1 MKENYINY
9 FGREHKWIVT
19 YQTMRNFLIEYER
32 IESRLN
38 NLFIQTD
45 LTDSAKKKLELTMK
59 KIKIK
64 DITS

>member
-1 MKENYINY
+1 MGRYISDYEKLLN
-9 FGREHKWIVT
+9 
-19 YQTMRNFLIEYER
+19 EYER

-59 KIKIK
+59 RRLKTLLPELRKKETEI
-64 DITS
+64 

>member
-1 MKENYINY
+1 MDRYISDYEKLLN
-9 FGREHKWIVT
+9 
-19 YQTMRNFLIEYER
+19 EYER

-59 KIKIK
+59 RRLKTLLPELRKK
-64 DITS
+64 ETEV

>member
-1 MKENYINY
+1 MDRYISDYEKLLN
-9 FGREHKWIVT
+9 
-19 YQTMRNFLIEYER
+19 EYER

-59 KIKIK
+59 RRLKTLLRELRKKETEI
-64 DITS
+64 

>member
-1 MKENYINY
+1 MDRYISDYEKLLN
-9 FGREHKWIVT
+9 
-19 YQTMRNFLIEYER
+19 EYER

-59 KIKIK
+59 RRLKTLLPELRKRETEI
-64 DITS
+64 

>member
-1 MKENYINY
+1 MDRYISDYEKLLN
-9 FGREHKWIVT
+9 
-19 YQTMRNFLIEYER
+19 EYER

-59 KIKIK
+59 RRLKTLLPELRKK
-64 DITS
+64 ELEV

>member
-1 MKENYINY
+1 MDRYISEYEKLLN
-9 FGREHKWIVT
+9 
-19 YQTMRNFLIEYER
+19 EYER

-59 KIKIK
+59 RRLRTLLPELRKKETEI
-64 DITS
+64 

>member
-1 MKENYINY
+1 MDRYISDFEKLLN
-9 FGREHKWIVT
+9 
-19 YQTMRNFLIEYER
+19 EYER

-59 KIKIK
+59 RRLKTLLPELRKKETEI
-64 DITS
+64 

>member
-1 MKENYINY
+1 MDRYISEYEKLLN
-9 FGREHKWIVT
+9 
-19 YQTMRNFLIEYER
+19 EYER

-59 KIKIK
+59 RRLKTLLPELRKKETEI
-64 DITS
+64 

>member
-1 MKENYINY
+1 MDRYISDYEKLLN
-9 FGREHKWIVT
+9 
-19 YQTMRNFLIEYER
+19 EYER

-59 KIKIK
+59 RRLKTLLPQLRKKETEI
-64 DITS
+64 

>member
-1 MKENYINY
+1 MDRYISDYEKLLN
-9 FGREHKWIVT
+9 
-19 YQTMRNFLIEYER
+19 EYER

-59 KIKIK
+59 RRLKTLLPELIKK
-64 DITS
+64 ETEV

>member
-1 MKENYINY
+1 MDRYISDYEKLLN
-9 FGREHKWIVT
+9 
-19 YQTMRNFLIEYER
+19 EYER

-59 KIKIK
+59 RRLKTLLPELRKKETEI
-64 DITS
+64 

>member
-1 MKENYINY
+1 MDRYISDYEKLLN
-9 FGREHKWIVT
+9 
-19 YQTMRNFLIEYER
+19 EYER

-59 KIKIK
+59 RRLKTLLPELKK
-64 DITS
+64 KETEV

>member
-1 MKENYINY
+1 MDRYISDYEKLLN
-9 FGREHKWIVT
+9 
-19 YQTMRNFLIEYER
+19 EYER

-45 LTDSAKKKLELTMK
+45 LTDSAKKETRVNNEE
-59 KIKIK
+59 KIK

>member
-1 MKENYINY
+1 MDRYISDYEKLLN
-9 FGREHKWIVT
+9 
-19 YQTMRNFLIEYER
+19 EYER

-59 KIKIK
+59 RRLKTLLPELKK
-64 DITS
+64 KKQRFNSDCF

>member
-1 MKENYINY
+1 MDRYISDYEKLLN
-9 FGREHKWIVT
+9 
-19 YQTMRNFLIEYER
+19 EYER

-59 KIKIK
+59 RRLRTLLPELRKKETEI
-64 DITS
+64 